1 MARYFLKGSLKLEG
15 GRLYEVSG
23 GKYVLDF
30 YWDNEQ
36 FCTAENE
43 CSEEEAKEEFARR
56 YGSLE
61 GFYSK

>member
-1 MARYFLKGSLKLEG
+1 MARYFLKGSLKLDG
-15 GRLYEVSG
+15 GRLYEVSD

-30 YWDNEQ
+30 YWDNEE

-43 CSEEEAKEEFARR
+43 CGEEEAKEEFVRR
-56 YGSLE
+56 FGSLE